1 VQVSEGGA
9 VVLSILRQD
18 DSEVLTVFEG
28 LRARLEQF
36 LAERT
41 VSPDPRARAAALQ
54 AALIE
59 AKISLGSMRDGL
71 TVTERELTVERK
83 QLEDAERRGQLA
95 AQVPDPETVAV
106 AERFAAK
113 HRERVGV
120 LERKLAVQWDELAL
134 AEREIGEMTEA
145 FRAAK
150 LGTTAG
156 PSPSQQ
162 SAWRDIEA
170 AGGTRPETDG
180 DDALLRHRLDRASI
194 EAAAEAQLAHLKKK
208 LGKDKQ

>member
-1 VQVSEGGA
+1 VQVYQGGA

-18 DSEVLTVFEG
+18 HSEVLTVFEG

-41 VSPDPRARAAALQ
+41 VSSDPRARAAALQ

-59 AKISLGSMRDGL
+59 AKISLRSMRDGIA
-71 TVTERELTVERK
+71 VTERELTVERK

-106 AERFAAK
+106 AERFTAK

-120 LERKLAVQWDELAL
+120 LVRKLAVQREELAL
-134 AEREIGEMTEA
+134 AEREIAEMTEA
-145 FRAAK
+145 FRSAK
-150 LGTTAG
+150 LGTTTG
-156 PSPSQQ
+156 PSGSQQ
-162 SAWRDIEA
+162 AAWRDLEA
-170 AGGTRPETDG
+170 AGGTRPETDT
-180 DDALLRHRLDRASI
+180 DDTLLRHRMDRASI
-194 EAAAEAQLAHLKKK
+194 EAAAEAQLAHLKRK
-208 LGKDKQ
+208 LGKEGK